1 MIDSMLP
8 TIGAGILLGW
18 SVAWPPGPIN
28 AEMIRRGLTRGFW
41 PAYAVGLGACTGD
54 FLWALA
60 VALGAGAIADLPGV
74 RPALAAISF
83 CLLLFLAWTFLRGA
97 VVSFRRLRSGVA
109 APESKR
115 FDGTRGGF
123 LLGLTVALSSPWNI
137 AFWLAVIGRQ
147 AQKSLTFT
155 ASIVF
160 ALAVVLAAATWG
172 LFLCSAV
179 RLGARFA
186 TPQWEIVTQGLTGL
200 LMLFFAGQL
209 ALRIFAG

>member
-1 MIDSMLP
+1 MS
-8 TIGAGILLGW
+8 AGIQPRRTTASLGCCSCW
-18 SVAWPPGPIN
+18 LYSAPSSMYE
-28 AEMIRRGLTRGFW
+28 ASM
-41 PAYAVGLGACTGD
+41 
-54 FLWALA
+54 AL
-60 VALGAGAIADLPGV
+60 
-74 RPALAAISF
+74 S
-83 CLLLFLAWTFLRGA
+83 
-97 VVSFRRLRSGVA
+97 SSVA

>member
-1 MIDSMLP
+1 VTGLVP
-8 TIGAGILLGW
+8 TILAGLLLGW

-60 VALGAGAIADLPGV
+60 VALGAGAVADLPGV

-97 VVSFRRLRSGVA
+97 WRSWQRGRRGEA
-109 APESKR
+109 APESPKR
-115 FDGTRGGF
+115 FESTRGGF
-123 LLGLTVALSSPWNI
+123 VLGLSVALSSPWNI

-147 AQKSLTFT
+147 AQARMSVSVSL
-155 ASIVF
+155 VF
-160 ALAVVLAAATWG
+160 ATAVVVAAMAWG

-186 TPQWEIVTQGLTGL
+186 TPAWETTTQALTGL

-209 ALRIFAG
+209 AWRFLGG